1 MKQSIEG
8 KITAQQYK
16 MLLTSVVKQMELDL
30 EMGDGI
36 RVYDLLKDVSV
47 DDLQAYLPKNIFC
60 HDMDGNILSVGD
72 SVVVI
77 DVEDLDEKPVRG
89 QVLVVSSLEDAESN
103 YVRFNFDMAFFGSRV
118 LKLKTY

>member
-16 MLLTSVVKQMELDL
+16 MLLKEVVKQMELDL

-60 HDMDGNILSVGD
+60 HDIDGNVLSVGD
-72 SVVVI
+72 SVVVVDI
-77 DVEDLDEKPVRG
+77 EDLDEKPIRG
-89 QVLVVSSLEDAESN
+89 QVLVVSGIEDAESN

-118 LKLKTY
+118 LKLKSY

>member
-1 MKQSIEG
+1 MKQIIEG

-16 MLLTSVVKQMELDL
+16 MLLKEVVKQMELDL
-30 EMGDGI
+30 EMGDGV
-36 RVYDLLKDVSV
+36 RVYNLLKDVSV
-47 DDLQAYLPKNIFC
+47 DELQAYLPKNIFC
-60 HDMDGNILSVGD
+60 HDMDGNVLSVGD

-118 LKLKTY
+118 LKLKSY

>member
-1 MKQSIEG
+1 MKQTIEG

-16 MLLTSVVKQMELDL
+16 MLLKEVVKQMELDL

-36 RVYDLLKDVSV
+36 RVYNLLKDVSV
-47 DDLQAYLPKNIFC
+47 DDLQSYLPKNIFC
-60 HDMDGNILSVGD
+60 HDMDGNILNVGD
-72 SVVVI
+72 SVVVV
-77 DVEDLDEKPVRG
+77 DVEDLDEKPTRG
-89 QVLVVSSLEDAESN
+89 QVLVVSALEDAESN